1 MKRGLK
7 IVTALLSACMLFGCG
22 NKEEQPTANTPIANE
37 SAANEQAT
45 NAEEN
50 YNQDPDAIKIVVDG
64 TQIKTSSPPESKEGT
79 TMVPFRDI
87 FNALGVSNDEIQWN
101 QEDRSVYVSHN
112 NSTVL
117 FYLGQ
122 KYANGGGKSVELSVA
137 PYVNKNGDS
146 MVPARFIAESMGAI
160 VNWEGETRTV
170 DIKSR

>member
-1 MKRGLK
+1 MKKYLK
-7 IVTALLSACMLFGCG
+7 VAAVLLSAIMLFGCG
-22 NKEEQPTANTPIANE
+22 QKAEEANTTNQE
-37 SAANEQAT
+37 AT
-45 NAEEN
+45 KQVQPQQKVKKE

-64 TQIKTSSPPESKEGT
+64 KQVMTSSPPESREGT

-87 FNALGVSNDEIQWN
+87 FNALGVSDDEIQWN
-101 QEDRSVYVSHN
+101 QAEQSVYVEHN
-112 NSTVL
+112 GSTVL

-160 VNWEGETRTV
+160 VNWVGESRTV